1 MTTEPIATRSQHARA
16 LDGQTVV
23 VVGGSAGIGLA
34 TARAARSAGADVILT
49 ARSPERLQGAAD
61 ELGAVGTATFD
72 ALAPGELERFF
83 DDLANPIDHVMVTAG
98 QPFYA
103 PLPEMDFEAAGRW
116 AADRLPLPLRLA
128 RHAAPR
134 IRDGG
139 SLVFMGSTGSHPFV
153 GVSIGAA
160 VGTGMRP
167 LIANLALEIAPVRIN
182 LIGAGF
188 VDTPLSASLLGDGL
202 DERLDELRQTLPIRR
217 VVEADDVAALTIQ
230 LMSNTALTGATYY
243 IDGGQQLIT

>member
-1 MTTEPIATRSQHARA
+1 MTTEPIAAGTHHARA
-16 LDGQTVV
+16 LEGQTVV

-61 ELGAVGTATFD
+61 EVGAVGTATFD
-72 ALAPGELERFF
+72 ALARGELERFF
-83 DDLANPIDHVMVTAG
+83 DDLAHRVDHVMVTAG

-116 AADRLPLPLRLA
+116 VADRLLLPLRLA

-134 IRDGG
+134 VREGG
-139 SLVFMGSTGSHPFV
+139 SLVFMGATGSRPV
-153 GVSIGAA
+153 AGLSLGAA

-188 VDTPLSASLLGDGL
+188 VGTPLSASLLGDGL
-202 DERLDELRQTLPIRR
+202 DERLEQLRQTLPIGR
-217 VVEADDVAALTIQ
+217 VVSAEDVAALAIEV
-230 LMSNTALTGATYY
+230 MSNTALTGATYY
-243 IDGGQQLIT
+243 IDGGQQLIS